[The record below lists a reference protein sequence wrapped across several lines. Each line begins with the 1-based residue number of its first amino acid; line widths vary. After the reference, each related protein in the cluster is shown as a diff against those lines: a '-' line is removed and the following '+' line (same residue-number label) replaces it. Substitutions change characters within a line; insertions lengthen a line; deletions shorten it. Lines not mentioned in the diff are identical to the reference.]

1 LADVPAIAIMK
12 ITGHKTESAFMKYI
26 KMTAKDNAIKLQS
39 HKFFTQLTPIA
50 K

>member
-1 LADVPAIAIMK
+1 MK

-26 KMTAKDNAIKLQS
+26 KMSAKDNATKMKS
-39 HKFFTQLTPIA
+39 HKFFNPMLIA